1 MIGNGLRL
9 FSRVLDFFA
18 VVSASAVRT
27 CRRYSAPIVQN
38 RYLNISSHEQGT
50 GALLNG
56 GSAIEGLLSKLTPLF
71 VLLKEPAFLHSTHPR
86 LILAER
92 AIFEKIGYRR
102 EFLKATVSGAEPEL
116 GRNRKVTLKL

>member
-18 VVSASAVRT
+18 VVPASAART

-38 RYLNISSHEQGT
+38 RYLNISSMT
-50 GALLNG
+50 KAPALSSNG

-71 VLLKEPAFLHSTHPR
+71 VLLKEPAFLHQHAPQVDP
-86 LILAER
+86 
-92 AIFEKIGYRR
+92 G
-102 EFLKATVSGAEPEL
+102 
-116 GRNRKVTLKL
+116 